1 MGCCDA
7 ISPRYDAK
15 IPDFD
20 AISPCYDAKV
30 PQLDAISPRV
40 CNALSHWISYVS
52 TALKSH
58 GFEELMR
65 IRGALPSAPFSDI
78 FFVPEQSSQ
87 SPIC

>member
-20 AISPCYDAKV
+20 AISRRYDAKI
-30 PQLDAISPRV
+30 PLLDAISPRV
-40 CNALSHWISYVS
+40 CKALSRWFSYVS

-58 GFEELMR
+58 GFEELMD
-65 IRGALPSAPFSDI
+65 IGGALPAATFSDI
-78 FFVPEQSSQ
+78 FFAPE
-87 SPIC
+87 